1 MGSFFLKPYPTLFL
15 IKIVKGNDPA
25 VVIGAAREA
34 GADEDDFHTFKR
46 TTLELEKAE
55 KREERVK
62 KMLEVKKGV
71 VSGVVV
77 RSDNMLPSAKK
88 KVVVFK

>member
-1 MGSFFLKPYPTLFL
+1 M
-15 IKIVKGNDPA
+15 
-25 VVIGAAREA
+25 REA

-46 TTLELEKAE
+46 ATLEIERAE
-55 KREERVK
+55 KQEGRVK

-77 RSDNMLPSAKK
+77 RSDIMCLPSAKK